1 MLITILLLQC
11 ISSQIIRHDLNIDK
25 FTFNLQTAYNSF
37 QVAVKPI
44 QSNLEKLITISSSK
58 FNFDYSCA
66 VANSNICANAKQD
79 IISVS
84 EKISKLIFIKEEIKV
99 FVSFSSLNSTNNP
112 GKAVSASFFV
122 AQPVDGT
129 AEEQDRNLYSYPQA
143 LIKNLNLD
151 VETEFAEF
159 DIIATFNSDFNFWFS
174 NDTNIFPISPNQT
187 SFEMFVAKEFTSALG
202 FSSNWVKVS
211 KDINTLTPPLQ
222 VDELN
227 PNFYSKWS
235 YNSIF
240 DKFLF
245 KENQKESL
253 MEISNS
259 IRNNFHVDSLSQ
271 ESFFSWWP
279 KSASYSNASK
289 LYNDIKLY
297 NNSIYLRSSNDPNN
311 LVQLSI
317 DTNELVNL
325 EFSLSFLDD
334 TKYLNSEEFL
344 MTRTLPTG
352 KSLVDFLNKSSTVDN
367 SSRIESIWGPNI
379 SQVMLNIG
387 WASPL
392 DQKIKNA
399 KINFLVKD
407 ESRLLQFLGKA
418 RDGTPNL
425 WCNLDS
431 LVSYLVIPNSTKSEE
446 DEILTES
453 TSNKKKKKIPAPI
466 KILNLLNTIYKD
478 ANGKEKVLL
487 YILNFL
493 NKSKKEGI
501 FKGKITLIID
511 RGQTSEPNLSI
522 MRYLIP
528 IFQNH
533 FPERLNKLIIFPVSG
548 AASSKEL
555 FNWIDNE
562 EKLERYG
569 GTLVDPV
576 NKYKNNIKSNNKL
589 INLNTPSFIDLPNS
603 QLNSPQLES
612 LNVALTSEK
621 EHNLESSNKKTFFNW
636 ASVSLNSSANLN
648 NENKKNASLI
658 IEPDEI
664 IWCAPDE
671 LLPEEV

>member
-1 MLITILLLQC
+1 M
-11 ISSQIIRHDLNIDK
+11 S
-25 FTFNLQTAYNSF
+25 
-37 QVAVKPI
+37 
-44 QSNLEKLITISSSK
+44 KLSK
-58 FNFDYSCA
+58 
-66 VANSNICANAKQD
+66 K
-79 IISVS
+79 S
-84 EKISKLIFIKEEIKV
+84 EKQEKVTSSHFMINEEEEEGDTLSEEESKKV
-99 FVSFSSLNSTNNP
+99 FVNTAKALFNQDNIENYTDEELLTWLSANGNHRGKAFSALQESLN
-112 GKAVSASFFV
+112 FFNTINKKEIG
-122 AQPVDGT
+122 DF
-129 AEEQDRNLYSYPQA
+129 E
-143 LIKNLNLD
+143 KH
-151 VETEFAEF
+151 
-159 DIIATFNSDFNFWFS
+159 FN
-174 NDTNIFPISPNQT
+174 
-187 SFEMFVAKEFTSALG
+187 
-202 FSSNWVKVS
+202 
-211 KDINTLTPPLQ
+211 
-222 VDELN
+222 
-227 PNFYSKWS
+227 
-235 YNSIF
+235 
-240 DKFLF
+240 
-245 KENQKESL
+245 
-253 MEISNS
+253 
-259 IRNNFHVDSLSQ
+259 DS
-271 ESFFSWWP
+271 
-279 KSASYSNASK
+279 
-289 LYNDIKLY
+289 
-297 NNSIYLRSSNDPNN
+297 
-311 LVQLSI
+311 
-317 DTNELVNL
+317 
-325 EFSLSFLDD
+325 
-334 TKYLNSEEFL
+334 
-344 MTRTLPTG
+344 G
-352 KSLVDFLNKSSTVDN
+352 
-367 SSRIESIWGPNI
+367 
-379 SQVMLNIG
+379 
-387 WASPL
+387 
-392 DQKIKNA
+392 
-399 KINFLVKD
+399 
-407 ESRLLQFLGKA
+407 LLQFLGKA

-548 AASSKEL
+548 AASYMLWSAAKVTMYPSTVSKVVVSESSKEL

-671 LLPEEV
+671 LLPEEKPVTEEDTVAFEVSRKVAWDHHYWKDYVKSQKNGDLNLYTCLIECCQWEDILTKYEDLTGLKNKLVNYQEEILTEEFDLRKIFKKVEYQG